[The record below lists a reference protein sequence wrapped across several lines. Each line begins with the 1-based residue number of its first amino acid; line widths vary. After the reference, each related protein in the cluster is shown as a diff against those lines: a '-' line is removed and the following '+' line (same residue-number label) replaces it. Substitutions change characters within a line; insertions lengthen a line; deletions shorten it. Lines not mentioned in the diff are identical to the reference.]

1 MGFSVK
7 LMPGVRLRLSSRG
20 LRTSIG
26 PRIARVHLGG
36 GRLGVS
42 SGIGPFGVSSSVG
55 GRRRGG
61 RRTAGSARATYQR
74 QLAAQ
79 QRQAAQAE
87 REALAHELAEAF
99 LRILELHRVDFP
111 PAQRPVA
118 PEPPAP
124 DRDAIYARFEQHA
137 LAGVGRFNRA
147 QRAAARQAAAG
158 WTAAEVD
165 RQWRERRAEQARWQ
179 EALDRYWHALRANHP
194 GTVLQ
199 ALADAFE
206 DNEATSAP
214 VGVDGA
220 EVSLV
225 LVVPSA
231 AEAIPEQMPARTAAG
246 NLTLKKI
253 TQTIRAGYYTQFV
266 CGQVLVTLRET
277 FAVAPGLAAA
287 RVVVL
292 RNDGRDVYGRPL
304 MPCLAAFT
312 VDRAALHGVRWA
324 DTSAME
330 ILDAIARESLV
341 KQVGRTRDLTPVDL
355 SREPQIAALVQIVDL
370 EDLATAG

>member
-42 SGIGPFGVSSSVG
+42 SGIGPFGASTSIG
-55 GRRRGG
+55 GRRGG
-61 RRTAGSARATYQR
+61 RRTAASARASYQR

-79 QRQAAQAE
+79 RRQAVQAE
-87 REALAHELAEAF
+87 KEALARELADAF
-99 LRILELHRVDFP
+99 LRILALHRVDFP

-118 PEPPAP
+118 PEPAAP
-124 DRDAIYARFEQHA
+124 DRDAVYAHFERHA
-137 LAGVGRFNRA
+137 LTGVGLFSRA
-147 QRAAARQAAAG
+147 ERAAARQTAAG
-158 WTAAEVD
+158 WAAAEVE
-165 RQWRERRAEQARWQ
+165 RQWQRLRAERAGWQ
-179 EALDRYWHALRANHP
+179 QQLDRYWHALCANDP

-206 DNEATSAP
+206 DNEATAAP
-214 VGVDGA
+214 VGVDGS

-225 LVVPSA
+225 LVVPPA
-231 AEAIPEQMPARTAAG
+231 AEAIPEQMPAQTAAG

-253 TQTIRAGYYTQFV
+253 TQTAQANYYTQFA

-277 FAVAPGLAAA
+277 FAAAPGLAAA

-292 RNDGRDVYGRPL
+292 RNDGRDVYGRPS

-312 VDRAALHGVRWA
+312 VERTALHGVRWA
-324 DTSAME
+324 DAGSVE
-330 ILDAIARESLV
+330 ILDMVARESLV
-341 KQVGRTRDLTPVDL
+341 KQAGRTRDLAPVDL
-355 SREPQIAALVQIVDL
+355 RAEPQIAALVRIVDL
-370 EDLATAG
+370 EDLAAGR

>member
-42 SGIGPFGVSSSVG
+42 SGIGPFSASSSFG

-61 RRTAGSARATYQR
+61 GRSAASARAAHQR

-87 REALAHELAEAF
+87 REALAFELADAF
-99 LRILELHRVDFP
+99 LGILELHRVDFP
-111 PAQRPVA
+111 PVQRPVA

-124 DRDAIYARFEQHA
+124 DRDAIFAHFEQHA
-137 LAGVGRFNRA
+137 LAGVGRFDQA
-147 QRAAARQAAAG
+147 QRTAARQAAIG
-158 WTAAEVD
+158 WTTAEID
-165 RQWRERRAEQARWQ
+165 RQWQLRRAEQAEWQ
-179 EALDRYWHALRANHP
+179 RTLDRYWQALCANDP

-199 ALADAFE
+199 ALANAFE
-206 DNEATSAP
+206 DNDATSAP

-220 EVSLV
+220 EVSLM
-225 LVVPSA
+225 LVVPPA
-231 AEAIPEQMPARTAAG
+231 AEAIPEQIPARTAAG
-246 NLTLKKI
+246 KLTLKKV
-253 TQTIRAGYYTQFV
+253 TQTVRAGYYSQFV

-277 FAVAPGLAAA
+277 FAVAPGLTAA
-287 RVVVL
+287 RVVVM

-324 DTSAME
+324 DASAAD
-330 ILDAIARESLV
+330 ILNAVARESLV
-341 KQVGRTRDLTPVDL
+341 KQVGRTRDLAPVDL
-355 SREPQIAALVQIVDL
+355 AREPQIAALVQIVDL
-370 EDLATAG
+370 EDLTTP